1 MMWVLAFIVW
11 AILCSVVTARCEQ
24 QAAGSGGVRAV
35 LGGIVVWLWCCCC
48 RSQCRSA
55 VDGGR
60 GLVHVDLEL
69 GEKVGSADSVID
81 SGTPM

>member
-1 MMWVLAFIVW
+1 MMRLLAFVIW
-11 AILCSVVTARCEQ
+11 STLCSLVVAGCEQ
-24 QAAGSGGVRAV
+24 QAAGSGGIRAV
-35 LGGIVVWLWCCCC
+35 LGGVIVWLWHRCH

-55 VDGGR
+55 VDSSR

-69 GEKVGSADSVID
+69 GENAGSEGSIED